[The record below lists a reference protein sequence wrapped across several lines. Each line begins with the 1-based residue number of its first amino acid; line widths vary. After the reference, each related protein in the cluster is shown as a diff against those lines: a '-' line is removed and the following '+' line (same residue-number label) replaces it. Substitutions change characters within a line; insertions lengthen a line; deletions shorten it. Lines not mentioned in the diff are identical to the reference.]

1 MSISGGTKVYGVVG
15 DPVAHS
21 LSPLIHNQWMRD
33 LSVDAIYVPL
43 RLTHDNPSGAIR
55 SMVDMGFSGLN
66 VTLPHKI
73 SALSAAQQISD
84 TARAVGAANT
94 LCLAPDHGWIAHNT
108 DVEGFARA
116 AENAAGARLDQL
128 SIVLIGAGGAARAA
142 AYYLGK
148 AGAELAILN
157 RTRAT
162 AESLAAEFA
171 PAAQV
176 AEMSELKKFSERAD
190 LVVNA
195 ASLGH
200 SGATL
205 PTLAAGE
212 GRPFLDLSYGKAAA
226 GVLRSAEQ
234 SGWQPHDGLAMLVAQ
249 AAAAFELWFSVSPDQ
264 ASALRACREKLAVA
278 P

>member
-21 LSPLIHNQWMRD
+21 LSPLIHNQWMRE
-33 LSVDAIYVPL
+33 LSVDAVYVPVH
-43 RLTHDNPSGAIR
+43 LTHEDPIAAIT
-55 SMVDMGFSGLN
+55 SMADIGFSGLN

-73 SALSAAQQISD
+73 SALSAAQQISE

-94 LCLAPDHGWIAHNT
+94 LCLRPHDGWTAHNT

-116 AENAAGARLDQL
+116 AENAAGSRLDQL
-128 SIVLIGAGGAARAA
+128 RVVLIGAGGAARAA

-171 PAAQV
+171 PAAEV
-176 AEMSELKKFSERAD
+176 AEMSELMKFSEQAD

-200 SGATL
+200 SGAAL

-226 GVLRSAEQ
+226 EVLRSAEQ
-234 SGWQPHDGLAMLVAQ
+234 SGWKPHDGLAMLVAQ

-264 ASALRACREKLAVA
+264 ASALRACRDKLAVA

>member
-1 MSISGGTKVYGVVG
+1 MSISGETKVYGVVG

-33 LSVDAIYVPL
+33 LSVDAVYVPL
-43 RLTHDNPSGAIR
+43 HLTHDDPIGAIR
-55 SMVDMGFSGLN
+55 SMADMGFSGLN

-73 SALSAAQQISD
+73 SALSAARQISD

-94 LCLAPDHGWIAHNT
+94 LCRTPNEGWIAHNT

-116 AENAAGARLDQL
+116 AEKAAGARLNRL
-128 SIVLIGAGGAARAA
+128 RVVLIGAGGAARAA
-142 AYYLGK
+142 AYHLGK

-171 PAAQV
+171 PAAEV
-176 AEMSELKKFSERAD
+176 AEMSELMKFSEWAD

-200 SGATL
+200 SSASL
-205 PTLAAGE
+205 PSLAAGE
-212 GRPFLDLSYGKAAA
+212 GRPFLDLSYGKVASE
-226 GVLRSAEQ
+226 VLRSAEQ
-234 SGWQPHDGLAMLVAQ
+234 SGWKPHDGLAMLVAQ
-249 AAAAFELWFSVSPDQ
+249 AAAAFELWFSVAPDQ
-264 ASALRACREKLAVA
+264 ATALTACREKLAVA